1 MRKAQKRTELAVKMG
16 TVKPV
21 RLDRPAGQF
30 GSESG
35 TRHDLLIQ
43 GECAF
48 TNERDFP
55 IALQSKAL
63 VLRFATGIEA
73 LAAPD
78 PGETAEGFLPFQ
90 INWSQDHEIGMET
103 AFGPANEAEGA
114 SILEQGGVN
123 VVPFYAPVSVYW
135 QPSEQHRLMEL
146 DSSFMSTVSIRRPA
160 KRSKV
165 PGRSSVFPIECCLSV
180 RARLS
185 G

>member
-1 MRKAQKRTELAVKMG
+1 MG

-21 RLDRPAGQF
+21 RLDRPAGQS